1 VGIELDIVIALNTS
15 RTMLKPIRDR
25 RGIDIVIEHTQTLL
39 NELSKLN
46 SRVGL
51 IVFSKNA
58 YPLIDLTNNIEKVK
72 ELLRYL
78 RIFGPYP
85 DIINA
90 IRESI
95 YMFLNYWDEY
105 SSKYIIIVPEIE
117 SYRVRELEYVINLA
131 LTYNIKIINLVLLTT
146 SHKALSKLMNLQNRG
161 IIIVQGVKE
170 LLKVLTKTYT

>member
-1 VGIELDIVIALNTS
+1 
-15 RTMLKPIRDR
+15 MLKPLRDK
-25 RGIDIVIEHTQTLL
+25 RGIDMAVEHTQILL

-58 YPLIDLTNNIEKVK
+58 YPLIDLTNDIAKVR

-90 IRESI
+90 IKESVF
-95 YMFLNYWDEY
+95 MFLNYWDEY
-105 SSKYIIIVPEIE
+105 SSKYIIIIPEIE
-117 SYRVRELEYVINLA
+117 SYRVRELEYIINLA

-146 SHKALSKLMNLQNRG
+146 GRKVLSKLAGLQNRG

-170 LLKVLTKTYT
+170 LLKVLTKAYT